1 MGLLI
6 LTSGTWRMSSNDAG
20 DFDGYFPDEFFYRG
34 FSLLFLCLK
43 LLSLLFLLLIFNMPW
58 NNLRLTVYQLLYGI
72 QVEHEEFL
80 LLME

>member
-6 LTSGTWRMSSNDAG
+6 LTSGTWRISSNDAG
-20 DFDGYFPDEFFYRG
+20 DFDGYFPDEFFDRG

-43 LLSLLFLLLIFNMPW
+43 LISLLFLLFFDMPW
-58 NNLRLTVYQLLYGI
+58 NNLRLIYGI

-80 LLME
+80 LLKE